1 MLSAT
6 APAGDCVSR
15 STHTSGSIQPPLW
28 VGAERSG
35 RVSPRWI
42 CSVTRLTV
50 LQPALL
56 SRTLSAREA
65 KLEHRTLG
73 RAIQVYGIAGAALLC
88 LVQPCHAQ
96 EAAATASATSPSSL
110 VGEYVHSQMELVAG
124 IRLNPDGT
132 FLYGLTVGSLD
143 ERAQGRWKASG
154 NRIELTSDPRPIAP
168 VITPAK
174 IEAAP
179 SRPFALRI
187 VAPNGRDIPGV
198 DLLLEFDAGEP
209 LQSYAAG
216 EPWTLPVEERRTP
229 RFVTFSMPSYRLRSD
244 RLPLDAKAGTVANFT
259 LTPNDF
265 GVADLTGVQGE
276 IQGDTLTLLRPE
288 GTMQFRRAEK

>member
-1 MLSAT
+1 MT
-6 APAGDCVSR
+6 APKYLAS
-15 STHTSGSIQPPLW
+15 
-28 VGAERSG
+28 
-35 RVSPRWI
+35 
-42 CSVTRLTV
+42 TRLTV
-50 LQPALL
+50 VQPTLL
-56 SRTLSAREA
+56 SRTLSAKEA

-73 RAIQVYGIAGAALLC
+73 RAIQVYGAAGAALLC

-96 EAAATASATSPSSL
+96 EAAAAASATSPSSL

-132 FLYGLTVGSLD
+132 FLYGLTVGSFD

-179 SRPFALRI
+179 GRPFALRV

-244 RLPLDAKAGTVANFT
+244 RLPLDAKAGTVANFI